1 MNAMNADRP
10 QWAREDTSHNV
21 NMSLDKN
28 MSSTKLKLKP
38 GHLSPSQK
46 MPQQP
51 PTARSERDPPS
62 MYMYMHIIIFP
73 TWGRRGR
80 DRMLV
85 GFTFTYSISVYHH

>member
-10 QWAREDTSHNV
+10 QWAREDTSQNV

-62 MYMYMHIIIFP
+62 MYMHIIIFP
-73 TWGRRGR
+73 TWGHR
-80 DRMLV
+80 DGMLV